1 MGELEYSGLMDA
13 NLEFTNEA
21 GEIIFTM
28 KRKDNYN
35 SLYYLFEKHEDKM
48 SSEDKQKF
56 EMAWDF
62 ITMAAALMKIHLYD
76 SNELVDGIRGMAKSI
91 LESEE
96 GEHAMEEADKMGERV
111 LVRDIDIKIFDH
123 GTGRIDNLTVGI
135 SVPPGGQASHERLLA
150 DS

>member
-1 MGELEYSGLMDA
+1 MDELEYSGLMYA

-28 KRKDNYN
+28 KRKDDYN

-56 EMAWDF
+56 EIAWEI
-62 ITMAAALMKIHLYD
+62 ITMAAALMRIPLYD
-76 SNELVDGIRGMAKSI
+76 SNELIDGIAGRAKSI

-96 GEHAMEEADKMGERV
+96 GEHAMEKADKMGEKV

-123 GTGRIDNLTVGI
+123 GTERIDNLTVGI
-135 SVPPGGQASHERLLA
+135 SVTPGARQAIK
-150 DS
+150 DY

>member
-62 ITMAAALMKIHLYD
+62 ITMAAALMKIPLYD
-76 SNELVDGIRGMAKSI
+76 SNELVEGIMGMAKSI

-96 GEHAMEEADKMGERV
+96 GEHAMDKADNAGERV

-135 SVPPGGQASHERLLA
+135 SVPPGARQAMK
-150 DS
+150 DY

>member
-13 NLEFTNEA
+13 TLEFTNED

-48 SSEDKQKF
+48 SSENKQKF

-62 ITMAAALMKIHLYD
+62 ITMAAALMKIPLYD
-76 SNELVDGIRGMAKSI
+76 SNELIDGITGKAKI
-91 LESEE
+91 VMISEDAE
-96 GEHAMEEADKMGERV
+96 RAMQEADNTGERV

-135 SVPPGGQASHERLLA
+135 SVPPGGQTSHERLLA

>member
-1 MGELEYSGLMDA
+1 MDA

-62 ITMAAALMKIHLYD
+62 ITMAAALMKIPLYD
-76 SNELVDGIRGMAKSI
+76 SNELVEGIMGMAKSI

-96 GEHAMEEADKMGERV
+96 GEHAMDKADNTGERV

-135 SVPPGGQASHERLLA
+135 SVPPGGQTSHERLLA